1 MNKHLP
7 ALRPVYKSF
16 SDGNDNMNT
25 LVIWDLDGTLTES
38 KPWIIASYKY
48 AAEAAGLPVP
58 SDEVLSHMMCGGIL
72 GHVYEIFGKTGPEA
86 DRIAGYYREHYA
98 RTGLYNVELFE
109 GVRELIE
116 ELNSR
121 GVAQAIATMK
131 VKEVAEKVMERLD
144 LSKFMVAVEGDT
156 TDSKVTKA
164 QMIKNCILTGT
175 YDRVI
180 MIGDCPSD
188 RKAAIE
194 ADVEFIAVVYGYGY
208 TAERCHKEGIP
219 CAETVSDILSMICF

>member
-1 MNKHLP
+1 MAGSLIIHG
-7 ALRPVYKSF
+7 
-16 SDGNDNMNT
+16 GNDKMKT
-25 LVIWDLDGTLTES
+25 LAIWDLDGTLTES
-38 KPWIIASYKY
+38 KPWIIASYKC

-86 DRIAGYYREHYA
+86 DRIAGFYREHYA
-98 RTGLYNVELFE
+98 RTGLYHVELFE
-109 GVRELIE
+109 GVRGLIE

-131 VKEVAEKVMERLD
+131 VREVAEKVIARLG
-144 LSKFMVAVEGDT
+144 LSKYMVAVEGDT

-164 QMIKNCILTGT
+164 QMIGNCIATGT

-194 ADVEFIAVVYGYGY
+194 AGVEFIAVAYGYGY
-208 TAERCHKEGIP
+208 TAEHCHEEGIP
-219 CAETVSDILSMICF
+219 CAETVSDLLSMICL